1 MQKTSSQVE
10 LDAADAHS
18 NSTRKPITERQM
30 ENKMSEENQAFKQCA
45 NDRPLDASLVGLML
59 KFLRDSNHPAWRQ
72 RTERGSTGSENESVQ
87 ADLPEADV
95 LGDFQRKIRSQWED
109 TSTELKVGAAA
120 LTAFGLGVYIGKRTR

>member
-18 NSTRKPITERQM
+18 NSTRNPDIERQM
-30 ENKMSEENQAFKQCA
+30 ENEMSEGKQDFKQCA
-45 NDRPLDASLVGLML
+45 NDGPLDASPVGLTL
-59 KFLRDSNHPAWRQ
+59 KFLRDSNHPLR
-72 RTERGSTGSENESVQ
+72 RPRPEGGTTGSEDESIK

-95 LGDFQRKIRSQWED
+95 LGDFPGEIRSLWDD

-120 LTAFGLGVYIGKRTR
+120 LAAFGLGVYIGKRTR